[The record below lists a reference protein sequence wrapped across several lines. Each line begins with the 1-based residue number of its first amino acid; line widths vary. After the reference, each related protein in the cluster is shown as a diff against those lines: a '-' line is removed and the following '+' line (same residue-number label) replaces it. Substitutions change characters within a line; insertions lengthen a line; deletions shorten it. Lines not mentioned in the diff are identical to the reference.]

1 MSHADTQFRYISGNT
16 LSSSANST
24 VDRSIPFSD
33 SGSNMAAVARR
44 SSSVTSRRRESESR
58 DTGTATL
65 RWSKR
70 SYSVQDL
77 QAREFKRRFP
87 LLARV
92 TQRCRCSDVN
102 GFKLDV
108 GQVFPDNC

>member
-1 MSHADTQFRYISGNT
+1 MSHADTQFTYFSGNT

-24 VDRSIPFSD
+24 FDRSTPVSG

-44 SSSVTSRRRESESR
+44 SSSVTSRRRGSESR

-77 QAREFKRRFP
+77 ARDFKRRFP
-87 LLARV
+87 LLVRV